1 MAASGRNATEDAARP
16 APPAGAAVTPMIEG
30 IARRD
35 RLVVLA
41 GLVVAAALAWL
52 YLIDMAL
59 DMGGDMAAGS
69 GTMMRIQAWSL
80 THGLLMWA
88 MWAMMMVAMM
98 VPSAA
103 PMILIFARVDR
114 SQGTGRAYTA
124 TTLFALGYVAVWA
137 GFSVA
142 ATAMQWGLQNAAL
155 LSPMMVATSKI
166 LGGILFIAAGIYQ
179 WTPLK
184 YACLKHCRSPMAFI
198 MGHWRPGRLGA
209 FRMGL
214 GHGAFCLGCCG
225 FVMGLLFVGGV
236 MNLALVAAITVFV
249 VAEKLMPKGEWVARA
264 GGVAM
269 LGAGIYLLVTV

>member
-1 MAASGRNATEDAARP
+1 MP
-16 APPAGAAVTPMIEG
+16 LIEG

-41 GLVVAAALAWL
+41 GLALAAALAWL

-59 DMGGDMAAGS
+59 DMGGDMAGDMGSDMGVGAMAAG
-69 GTMMRIQAWSL
+69 GAMMRMQAWSM
-80 THGLLMWA
+80 TDGLLMWA
-88 MWAMMMVAMM
+88 MWAVMMVAMM

-114 SQGTGRAYTA
+114 SRTGGRPFTA
-124 TTLFALGYVAVWA
+124 TTLFALGYVLVWA
-137 GFSVA
+137 AFSVA

-155 LSPMMVATSKI
+155 LSPMMVATSTI
-166 LGGILFIAAGIYQ
+166 LGGALFLAAGVYQ

-198 MGHWRPGRLGA
+198 MGHWRPGGWGA
-209 FRMGL
+209 FRMGV

-225 FVMGLLFVGGV
+225 VVMGLLFVGGV
-236 MNLALVAAITVFV
+236 MNLAWVAAITVFV
-249 VAEKLMPKGEWVARA
+249 VAEKLAPRGEWVARI

-269 LGAGIYLLVTV
+269 IAAGVYLLTAP